1 MYREFNMNVINNKL
15 AINLYLEYTKKLVKI
30 MEIGVIEKIKK
41 LLSPE
46 NKEMEIEI
54 IKYRRINIPHLL
66 DTNNKKK

>member
-1 MYREFNMNVINNKL
+1 
-15 AINLYLEYTKKLVKI
+15 KLVKI

-54 IKYRRINIPHLL
+54 IKYEN
-66 DTNNKKK
+66 TM